1 MKFKKKNMIPW
12 ARPNYH
18 GYEKKYVNQVLKS
31 TWLGDGIFIR
41 NFEKIFSK
49 YIDSKSAISVS
60 NGTIAIHLVYLAMGL
75 KRGDEVIVP
84 GFGYL
89 AAANVALQ
97 MGIKPVFADVDP
109 ETFCVTAKNI
119 EKEITNKTKLIVV
132 IHTYGNVCEMDPI
145 MKIAKSKKITVL
157 EDSAESLG
165 SKYKGQQSG
174 GVADIGTYSFHAT
187 KTITTGEGGMI
198 VTNKNKKFIERLKAF
213 RDHGVK
219 VTRYYHHLPGH
230 NFRITNI
237 QAAIGYAQL
246 QKFSNIISERKRVY
260 NYYKKLFK
268 NISGMKL
275 QVFNAKINPVV
286 WNFAILL
293 NPRAFIDRDK
303 ILVKMKNK
311 GIETRNGFYSPGRL
325 PIYKKYKT
333 KHLKNSDIL
342 SKNII
347 CLPFFTSLKEKEM
360 DYIAKNLLKFKR

>member
-1 MKFKKKNMIPW
+1 MKKNMIPW

-31 TWLGDGIFIR
+31 TWLGDGIFIK

-49 YIDSKSAISVS
+49 YINSKSAISVS

-75 KRGDEVIVP
+75 KKGDEVIVP

-97 MGIKPVFADVDP
+97 MGIKPVFADVDL

-119 EKEITNKTKLIVV
+119 EKKITNKTKLIVV
-132 IHTYGNVCEMDPI
+132 IHTYGNVCELDPI
-145 MKIAKSKKITVL
+145 IKIAKSKKITVL

-165 SKYKGQQSG
+165 SKYKGKQSG

-198 VTNKNKKFIERLKAF
+198 VTNKNKEFTERLRAF

-219 VTRYYHHLPGH
+219 VTRYFHHLPGH
-230 NFRITNI
+230 NFRLTNI
-237 QAAIGYAQL
+237 QAAIGYAQMEN
-246 QKFSNIISERKRVY
+246 FSKIDTERRRVY
-260 NYYKKLFK
+260 RYYSKLFK
-268 NISGMKL
+268 NADGIRPQIFSS
-275 QVFNAKINPVV
+275 QIDPVV
-286 WNFAILL
+286 WTFAVVLD
-293 NPRAFIDRDK
+293 PEVFIHRDK
-303 ILVKMKNK
+303 IIKKMKDQ
-311 GIETRNGFYSPGRL
+311 GVETRNGFYSPCRL
-325 PIYKKYKT
+325 PLYKKYKT
-333 KHLKNSDIL
+333 SHLKNSNKL

-347 CLPFFTSLKEKEM
+347 CLPFFTSLKEKEI
-360 DYIAKNLLKFKR
+360 DYIAKTLLRFKR

>member
-1 MKFKKKNMIPW
+1 MIPW

-31 TWLGDGIFIR
+31 TWLGDGIFIK

-49 YIDSKSAISVS
+49 YINSKSAISVS

-75 KRGDEVIVP
+75 KKGDEVIVP

-97 MGIKPVFADVDP
+97 MGIKPVFADVDL

-119 EKEITNKTKLIVV
+119 EKKITNKTKLIVV
-132 IHTYGNVCEMDPI
+132 IHTYGNVCELDPI
-145 MKIAKSKKITVL
+145 IKIAKSKKITVL

-165 SKYKGQQSG
+165 SKYKGKQSG

-198 VTNKNKKFIERLKAF
+198 VTNKNKEFTERLRAF

-219 VTRYYHHLPGH
+219 VTRYFHHLPGH
-230 NFRITNI
+230 NFRLTNI
-237 QAAIGYAQL
+237 QAAIGYAQMEN
-246 QKFSNIISERKRVY
+246 FSKIDTERRRVY
-260 NYYKKLFK
+260 RYYSKLFK
-268 NISGMKL
+268 NVDGIRPQIFSS
-275 QVFNAKINPVV
+275 QIDPVV
-286 WNFAILL
+286 WTFAIVLD
-293 NPRAFIDRDK
+293 PEVFIHRDK
-303 ILVKMKNK
+303 IIKKMKDQ
-311 GIETRNGFYSPGRL
+311 GIETRNGFYSPCRL

-333 KHLKNSDIL
+333 SHLKNSNKL

-360 DYIAKNLLKFKR
+360 DYIVKTLLRFKR

>member
-1 MKFKKKNMIPW
+1 MIPW

-31 TWLGDGIFIR
+31 TWLGDGIFIK

-75 KRGDEVIVP
+75 KKGDEVIVP

-97 MGIKPVFADVDP
+97 MGIKPVFADVDL

-119 EKEITNKTKLIVV
+119 EKKITNKTKLIVV
-132 IHTYGNVCEMDPI
+132 IHTYGNVCELDPI
-145 MKIAKSKKITVL
+145 IKIAKSKKITVL

-165 SKYKGQQSG
+165 SKYKGKQSG

-198 VTNKNKKFIERLKAF
+198 VTNKNKEFTERLRAF

-219 VTRYYHHLPGH
+219 ITRYFHHLPGH
-230 NFRITNI
+230 NFRLTNI
-237 QAAIGYAQL
+237 QAAIGYAQMES
-246 QKFSNIISERKRVY
+246 FSKIDIERRRVY
-260 NYYKKLFK
+260 RYYSKLFK
-268 NISGMKL
+268 NVDGIRPQIFSS
-275 QVFNAKINPVV
+275 QIDPVV
-286 WNFAILL
+286 WTFAVVLD
-293 NPRAFIDRDK
+293 PEVFIHRDK
-303 ILVKMKNK
+303 IIKKMKDQ
-311 GIETRNGFYSPGRL
+311 GIETRNGFYSPCRL

-333 KHLKNSDIL
+333 SHLKNSNKL

-347 CLPFFTSLKEKEM
+347 CLPFFTNLKEKEM
-360 DYIAKNLLKFKR
+360 DYIAKTLLRFKR

>member
-1 MKFKKKNMIPW
+1 MIPW

-31 TWLGDGIFIR
+31 TWLGDGIFIK

-49 YIDSKSAISVS
+49 YINSKSAISVS

-75 KRGDEVIVP
+75 KKGDEVIVP

-97 MGIKPVFADVDP
+97 MGIKPVFADVDL

-119 EKEITNKTKLIVV
+119 EKKITNKTKLIVV
-132 IHTYGNVCEMDPI
+132 IHTYGNVCELDPI
-145 MKIAKSKKITVL
+145 IKIAKSKKITVL

-165 SKYKGQQSG
+165 SKYKGKQSG

-198 VTNKNKKFIERLKAF
+198 VTNKNKEFTERLRAF

-219 VTRYYHHLPGH
+219 VTRYFHHLPGH
-230 NFRITNI
+230 NFRLTNI
-237 QAAIGYAQL
+237 QAAIGYAQMEN
-246 QKFSNIISERKRVY
+246 FSKIDTERRRVY
-260 NYYKKLFK
+260 RYYIKLFK
-268 NISGMKL
+268 NIDGIRPQIFSS
-275 QVFNAKINPVV
+275 QIDPVV
-286 WNFAILL
+286 WTFAIVLD
-293 NPRAFIDRDK
+293 PEVFIHRDK
-303 ILVKMKNK
+303 IIKKMKDQ
-311 GIETRNGFYSPGRL
+311 GVETRNGFYSPCRL
-325 PIYKKYKT
+325 PLYKKYKT
-333 KHLKNSDIL
+333 SHLKNSNKL

-347 CLPFFTSLKEKEM
+347 CLPFFTSLKEKEI
-360 DYIAKNLLKFKR
+360 DYIAKTLLRFKR

>member
-1 MKFKKKNMIPW
+1 MIPW

-31 TWLGDGIFIR
+31 TWLGDGIFIK

-49 YIDSKSAISVS
+49 YINSKSAISVS

-75 KRGDEVIVP
+75 KKGDEVIVP

-97 MGIKPVFADVDP
+97 MGIKPVFADVDL

-119 EKEITNKTKLIVV
+119 EKKITNKTKLIVV
-132 IHTYGNVCEMDPI
+132 IHTYGNVCELDPI
-145 MKIAKSKKITVL
+145 IKIAKSKKITVL

-165 SKYKGQQSG
+165 SKYKGKQSG

-198 VTNKNKKFIERLKAF
+198 VTNKNKEFTERLRAF

-219 VTRYYHHLPGH
+219 VTRYFHHLPGH
-230 NFRITNI
+230 NFRLTNI
-237 QAAIGYAQL
+237 QAAIGYAQMEN
-246 QKFSNIISERKRVY
+246 FSKIDTERRRVY
-260 NYYKKLFK
+260 RYYIKLFK
-268 NISGMKL
+268 NIDGIRPQIFSS
-275 QVFNAKINPVV
+275 QIDPVV
-286 WNFAILL
+286 WTFAIVLD
-293 NPRAFIDRDK
+293 PEVFIHRDK
-303 ILVKMKNK
+303 IIKKMKDQ
-311 GIETRNGFYSPGRL
+311 GVETRNGFYSPCRL
-325 PIYKKYKT
+325 PLYKKYKT
-333 KHLKNSDIL
+333 SHLKNSNKL

-360 DYIAKNLLKFKR
+360 DYIAKTLLRFKR

>member
-1 MKFKKKNMIPW
+1 MIPW

-31 TWLGDGIFIR
+31 TWLGDGIFIK

-49 YIDSKSAISVS
+49 YINSKSAISVS

-75 KRGDEVIVP
+75 KKGDEVIVP

-97 MGIKPVFADVDP
+97 MGIKPVFADVDL

-119 EKEITNKTKLIVV
+119 EKKITNKTKLIVV
-132 IHTYGNVCEMDPI
+132 IHTYGNVCELDPI
-145 MKIAKSKKITVL
+145 IKIAKSKKITVL

-165 SKYKGQQSG
+165 SKYKGKQSG

-198 VTNKNKKFIERLKAF
+198 VTNKNKEFTERLRAF

-219 VTRYYHHLPGH
+219 VTRYFHHLPGH
-230 NFRITNI
+230 NFRLTNI
-237 QAAIGYAQL
+237 QAAIGYAQMEN
-246 QKFSNIISERKRVY
+246 FSKIDTERRRVY
-260 NYYKKLFK
+260 RYYIKLFK
-268 NISGMKL
+268 NIDGIRPQIFSS
-275 QVFNAKINPVV
+275 QIDPVV
-286 WNFAILL
+286 WTFAIVLD
-293 NPRAFIDRDK
+293 PEVFIHRDK
-303 ILVKMKNK
+303 IIKKMKDQ
-311 GIETRNGFYSPGRL
+311 GIETRNGFYSPCRL

-333 KHLKNSDIL
+333 SHLKNSNKL

-347 CLPFFTSLKEKEM
+347 CLPFFTNLKEKEM
-360 DYIAKNLLKFKR
+360 DYIVKTLLRFKR